1 MHKCYIV
8 PNETRNPAYDT
19 LQFHGDDHHNRLHS
33 SHPQAVNYLAI
44 SSGYVEPDSI
54 NSNITTHFPTKPR
67 TANVETTKHKPVVM
81 STSGGT
87 GIVRVGTLQAVI
99 HSTYNPDDLDDLK
112 IVPSLTHES
121 YVDVVKQSE

>member
-8 PNETRNPAYDT
+8 PSEARNPAYNT
-19 LQFHGDDHHNRLHS
+19 LQFHGDDQHNRVHS
-33 SHPQAVNYLAI
+33 SQPQAVNYLAI

-54 NSNITTHFPTKPR
+54 PAKPR
-67 TANVETTKHKPVVM
+67 TVNVETTKQKPVVM

-99 HSTYNPDDLDDLK
+99 PSTYNPDDLDDLK